1 MQWENLTPQ
10 RNIENTYK
18 QTDERY
24 QKQLSGEKESDER
37 DQISKN
43 DEEKIIEDIKILK
56 LQNLRSQRKM
66 YISWERIW
74 WNNSEGYSW
83 QQGLWW
89 KRLDK

>member
-1 MQWENLTPQ
+1 MTPQ

-43 DEEKIIEDIKILK
+43 DEEKIIEDIEIMK
-56 LQNLRSQRKM
+56 LQILSSQKNAYILRENLTKTIQR
-66 YISWERIW
+66 I
-74 WNNSEGYSW
+74 
-83 QQGLWW
+83 
-89 KRLDK
+89 